1 MVVSEDDTAS
11 ALRSGDVPVLGT
23 PRLVAL
29 CEEAACVAVESRLS
43 EGETTVGNGIQF
55 NHLSPTAVGSEVTA
69 EATLERIEGRR
80 LTFTVSARDPA
91 GLVGAGRVSRVVVD
105 RDRFLAKVK
114 PGSTS
119 ADTQPPG
126 R

>member
-1 MVVSEDDTAS
+1 MIVSDADTAI
-11 ALRSGDVPVLGT
+11 ALHSGDVAVLGT

-29 CEEAACVAVESRLS
+29 CEEAACAAVLS
-43 EGETTVGNGIQF
+43 TLPEGQTTVGNGIQF
-55 NHLSPTAVGSEVTA
+55 NHLSPTPVGAHVAA

-80 LTFTVSARDPA
+80 LSFTVSARDSA
-91 GLVGAGRVSRVVVD
+91 GLVGAGRISRVVVD
-105 RDRFLAKVK
+105 RDRFLAKVR

-119 ADTQPPG
+119 AGKQPPG